1 MEILEKIG
9 IPVGIL
15 LAITIVGSILF
26 RLLFVTYVE
35 NYELPIEYNAVT
47 GQFQELPRQGYFI
60 RWPFIYSINT
70 IDMRPTQVSIN
81 ANSRVLNAKLV
92 EFNPKGWRLFFA
104 WHGRRDYSNDANSSN
119 GDLNEILK
127 SYAYD
132 GSEKSYPFL
141 HIIKELKAD
150 EEKPTLS
157 KSDSLS
163 ININDTIK

>member
-1 MEILEKIG
+1 MDILTKIG

-15 LAITIVGSILF
+15 LAIALVGSLLF

-47 GQFQELPRQGYFI
+47 GQFQELPRQGYFV

-70 IDMRPTQVSIN
+70 IDTRPTQVSIN

-104 WHGRRDYSNDANSSN
+104 WHGRKNYSNDVN
-119 GDLNEILK
+119 LNEILK

-132 GSEKSYPFL
+132 GSGKSYPFL

-150 EEKPTLS
+150 EEKPVLS
-157 KSDSLS
+157 KTDSLS
-163 ININDTIK
+163 INVSDTLK